1 MKWARFTLIFGFLSM
16 FSYTQSLAQDPI
28 RLGIAPHSSARIIYE
43 THHDVKLFLEK
54 QFGRPVE
61 ILTAKNFSEFS
72 KRCNEGKSYDLIL
85 TSPNL
90 AYLAQQLAQYQPFM
104 TYTKGLE
111 TTILSSTPDVLER
124 TKRPLRV
131 AGQDPISFSTLSAQA
146 WLEKKGLKEG
156 SDIVYTYYTSASD
169 SLGTILTSGAADMVI
184 MSWPNYLK
192 LSDEV
197 KAKVHLFY
205 HSPAAPSRI
214 YLAKEG
220 NGITLVQWEEALDAF
235 ALSVEGRAHLDIT
248 KLEGFKKLSLDALT
262 EMKPIAETSLQ
273 RLQGVQP

>member
-1 MKWARFTLIFGFLSM
+1 MKKMVLIIAILACALSA
-16 FSYTQSLAQDPI
+16 YAQEPLRI
-28 RLGIAPHSSARIIYE
+28 GIAPHSSARIIYE
-43 THHDVKLFLEK
+43 THQDVKLFLEK

-90 AYLAQQLAQYQPFM
+90 AYLAQHLAQYQPFM

-111 TTILSSTPDVLER
+111 TTILSTTSDVLES

-146 WLEKKGLKEG
+146 WLEQKGLQEG
-156 SDIVYTYYTSASD
+156 RDIVYSYYTSASD
-169 SLGTILTSGAADMVI
+169 SLGTILTSGSADMVI

-192 LSDEV
+192 LSEDV
-197 KAKVHLFY
+197 KSKVHVFY
-205 HSPAAPSRI
+205 HSPEAPSRI

-220 NGITLVQWEEALDAF
+220 NGITLAQWEEALDAF
-235 ALSVEGRAHLDIT
+235 SRSTEGRAHLEIT
-248 KLEGFKKLSLDALT
+248 KLQGFKKLSPNAL
-262 EMKPIAETSLQ
+262 ESMKPIADTSLK
-273 RLQGVQP
+273 RLEGAQP